1 MSLEYIRKFYGVP
14 ATRGAKVKIEES
26 PSCFIK
32 GTIVGSRDAY
42 VLVRL
47 DGHKK
52 SRSFHPTW
60 NIEYLGEPINE
71 KTN

>member
-14 ATRGAKVKIEES
+14 ATRGAKVRYKSSQFGFKE
-26 PSCFIK
+26 